1 MYYIL
6 YIIYLYIVIKE
17 KANFIFKMKIFRPLP
32 LSIHNIYLYIYIFQV
47 YNVLLHPYDC
57 VVHQQAAVRLIVS
70 CNSVISLSTVF
81 YGFCIYCA
89 NYAQCSLWNIEEQ
102 RFFLL
107 VLDARFTPY
116 FMLKFRFNISALII
130 FSSFIIT
137 Q

>member
-6 YIIYLYIVIKE
+6 YIIYIYIVIKE
-17 KANFIFKMKIFRPLP
+17 KPNFIFKMKIFRPLL
-32 LSIHNIYLYIYIFQV
+32 LSIHNIYLYIYISSLQCFIASV
-47 YNVLLHPYDC
+47 WLCCSSTSCSKAP
-57 VVHQQAAVRLIVS
+57 IVS